1 MTKLLDEAI
10 AKIRKLPE
18 KDQDKLAT
26 AMLLMAAADAAA
38 MPLDDETR
46 AAIREGLAQAERGG
60 FISDEVVAEFD
71 KRHGI

>member
-10 AKIRKLPE
+10 AKVRKLPE
-18 KDQDKLAT
+18 KDQDELAV
-26 AMLLMAAADAAA
+26 ALLSMAGADAAA

-46 AAIREGLAQAERGG
+46 AAIREGLAQAERGE
-60 FISDEVVAEFD
+60 FVSDEVVAKSD